1 MIILRKFL
9 PWAFGPFSTACLAA
23 CLLAGLITGLSA
35 CSSPPQPQNPQRTPP
50 FKAIDKSVDFPA
62 PESLAELEGPVDPV
76 YRLGA
81 GDVLQ
86 LQVWGRPEL
95 SGRHVVGPD
104 GVISVPMVGQA
115 KIGELTREDA
125 ALQIKAKFDRFYID
139 PNVQIAVDQYISNR
153 ITVLGRV
160 ANPGLISFD
169 HSPTLLET
177 LAKAGSL
184 PVIDKQATLTRCA
197 IIRGRDKIIWI
208 DLKRLLNGGDV
219 RLNLRMKSGDL
230 VYIPDSADTMVY
242 VLGSVLRP
250 GAYRLTPDMS
260 LLDALATAGGP
271 NEDAQ
276 PKKIAIYRAARKEV
290 EMIDMQ
296 QLMDGSKRVNYAL
309 EEGDVVFVPKSGM
322 AELGFVT
329 RQLAAGLSFITL
341 GLAFAK

>member
-1 MIILRKFL
+1 MNAKLLLTFL
-9 PWAFGPFSTACLAA
+9 LSVLLAA
-23 CLLAGLITGLSA
+23 CGSTQA
-35 CSSPPQPQNPQRTPP
+35 PQDARRAPP
-50 FKAIDKSVDFPA
+50 FKAVDKSVDFPT
-62 PESLAELEGPVDPV
+62 PESLAELEGTIDPV
-76 YRLGA
+76 YRLGP

-86 LQVWGRPEL
+86 VQVWGRPEL

-104 GVISVPMVGQA
+104 GVISVPMVGSA
-115 KIGELTREDA
+115 KIGTLTREEA
-125 ALQIKAKFDRFYID
+125 TLQVKQKFDRFYID
-139 PNVQIAVDQYISNR
+139 PNVQLTVDQYTSNR
-153 ITVLGRV
+153 VTVLGRV

-169 HSPTLLET
+169 HMPTLLET

-197 IIRGRDKIIWI
+197 IIRGRDKIIWV

-242 VLGSVLRP
+242 VLGAVLRP

-276 PKKIAIYRAARKEV
+276 PKKIAIYRSARKEV

-322 AELGFVT
+322 AEVGYMT
-329 RQLAAGLSFITL
+329 RQMAAGLSFITL
-341 GLAFAK
+341 GLAFGK